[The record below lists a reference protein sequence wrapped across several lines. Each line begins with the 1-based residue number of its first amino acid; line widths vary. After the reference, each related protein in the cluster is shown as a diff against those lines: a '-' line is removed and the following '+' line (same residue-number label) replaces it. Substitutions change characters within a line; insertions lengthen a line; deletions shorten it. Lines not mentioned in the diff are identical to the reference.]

1 MSNLGT
7 FSGDGLGFG
16 MAFSLYDDFTANSR
30 NIQSEMGRLDGA
42 TTQVAQSVSRSTSM
56 MERGFKALAMGALIS
71 APFVVGIGRLAEL
84 SDQMADVQKSTGMSN
99 AQVSL
104 LKNNLEGLDT
114 RTKVD
119 DLLDISKIGGQLGVP
134 TQEMLGYASTVDKAA
149 VALKD
154 EFAGGVEQ
162 VSNELGKLKQLYQD
176 TSGLTYAEG
185 INRIGSSVNALGAAG
200 AATGSNMTDFALRM
214 GQLGDLAPKI
224 ADSLGFAATLQE
236 IGMSADIASGG
247 LTNLL
252 LQAANN
258 AEAFSK
264 QMGLTN
270 QEFLNLYNG
279 DPNAF
284 LIKLLESFQGMKNS
298 DVATTLKGMRVGTQ
312 ESIKVVTG
320 LSANL
325 DILRQRQA
333 LSNAEFAKG
342 TSLAAEFEIK
352 NNTLAARMEKFSK
365 TLDSI
370 KQSLGVAALPI
381 FEAVGTVLEKIGN
394 ALRALASNPAGRFLL
409 GLVAAT
415 GALLV
420 VWGSMMLLGGG
431 IRWMIAR
438 LAMSFSAATAAEI
451 TNALVTSRSVVPAM
465 RALATATWTALAP
478 FLPIIAAVALF
489 AAGVFVMYKTLNSSN
504 PYLYAFGLALMFAMG
519 PLGWIAGAIIL
530 VKRAFSEFDAVL
542 NGSKE
547 ASGGFVGV
555 LQKVGGV
562 LRGLQQIWSSWDNAS
577 GTFTLTEPMEKALEK
592 LGIKQLVLNLG
603 TWVARIKA
611 FISGIGEGIKEVWNG
626 IKSFIGSIVK
636 AFEPVASAVTSWDNA
651 VAKNTSSMEKWK
663 QYGKIAGYVIVG
675 VLAAVAIAFIA
686 MGVSAIISMLPII
699 IVIAA
704 VVAAIYLIYQAIQGL
719 IWLWSVVKEAAI
731 SAFNT
736 IYDYVAGFF
745 TWFFSL
751 PGMALD
757 WGVQLVQNIW
767 AGFSAMW
774 DKFKQWVTGIWE
786 DFKGVFGA
794 VFDFVTA
801 PVRMA
806 ADLVMGEDPTTSAQ
820 FAPAS
825 AIGSTVGLSNYS
837 GNMESRASTKGG
849 FARSGAPTVLNNKT
863 TELQNITIPVYL
875 DGDPIH
881 KSVMDREQLNQ
892 ARK

>member
-1 MSNLGT
+1 MMS
-7 FSGDGLGFG
+7 
-16 MAFSLYDDFTANSR
+16 
-30 NIQSEMGRLDGA
+30 
-42 TTQVAQSVSRSTSM
+42 
-56 MERGFKALAMGALIS
+56 RGFKALAVGALIS
-71 APFVVGIGRLAEL
+71 APFVVGISRLADL
-84 SDQMADVQKSTGMSN
+84 SDRMADVQKSTGMSN
-99 AQVSL
+99 VQVAL
-104 LKNNLEGLDT
+104 LKNNIDALDT
-114 RTKVD
+114 RTKID

-134 TQEMLGYASTVDKAA
+134 TQEMLGYTATIDKAA

-162 VSNELGKLKQLYQD
+162 VSNELGKLKQLYKD
-176 TSGLTYAEG
+176 TSGLSYADG

-214 GQLGDLAPKI
+214 GQLGTLAPKI

-236 IGMSADIASGG
+236 IGMSSEIASGG

-258 AEAFSK
+258 SAAFSK
-264 QMGLTN
+264 QMGMTN
-270 QEFLNLYNG
+270 EEFLKLYNG

-284 LIKLLESFQGMKNS
+284 LIKLLESFQGMENS

-352 NNTLAARMEKFSK
+352 NNTLAARMEKFGK
-365 TLDSI
+365 TLDNI

-381 FEAVGTVLEKIGN
+381 FEAVGTVLEKISN
-394 ALRALASNPAGRFLL
+394 VLRAFASNPAGRFIL

-415 GALLV
+415 GALLIG
-420 VWGSMMLLGGG
+420 WGALRVLSGGLH
-431 IRWMIAR
+431 WMVLK
-438 LAMSFSAATAAEI
+438 LATSFGAATAAEI
-451 TNALVTSRSVVPAM
+451 GTTLATRGLIPAM
-465 RALATATWTALAP
+465 RALAVSTWAALAP

-489 AAGVFVMYKTLNSSN
+489 AAGVYVMYKALNSSN

-519 PLGWIAGAIIL
+519 PIGWIIGGIIL
-530 VKRAFSEFDAVL
+530 VKRAFSEFDNVL
-542 NGSKE
+542 NGSAK

-555 LQKVGGV
+555 LQKVGGI
-562 LRGLQQIWSSWDNAS
+562 LRGLQQIWASWDNAS
-577 GTFTLTEPMEKALEK
+577 GTFTLTEPMEKALES

-611 FISGIGEGIKEVWNG
+611 FIGGIAEAFKETWNG
-626 IKSFIGSIVK
+626 IKSFIGSIVE
-636 AFEPVASAVTSWDNA
+636 AFQPVASAVTSWDNA
-651 VAKNTSSMEKWK
+651 VAKNTSSMDKWK

-675 VLAAVAIAFIA
+675 VLAAITIAFIA

-704 VVAAIYLIYQAIQGL
+704 VVAAIYLIYTAIQGL
-719 IWLWSVVKEAAI
+719 IWLWSVVKDDAV
-731 SAFNT
+731 SAFNA
-736 IYDYVAGFF
+736 IYNYVAGFF
-745 TWFFSL
+745 EWFFSL
-751 PGMALD
+751 PGMAVD
-757 WGVQLVQNIW
+757 WGVQMVQNIW

-774 DKFKQWVTGIWE
+774 DKFKAWVTGIWS
-786 DFKGVFGA
+786 DFKGIFGA
-794 VFDFVTA
+794 AFDFITG

-806 ADLVMGEDPTTSAQ
+806 ADLIMGDNPGTSAQ
-820 FAPAS
+820 GAPAS
-825 AIGSTVGLSNYS
+825 AIGSPVGLSNYS

-863 TELQNITIPVYL
+863 VELQTINVPIFL

-881 KSVMDREQLNQ
+881 KAVMDREQLNQ